1 MSHPNAIM
9 DVVRDM
15 FRKELKKH
23 DDAKAAHKRA
33 FLEHTLLTK
42 RTALALGHTGNP
54 RDGKS
59 MKATEELASIVE
71 PGGKKGEKKWVSA
84 RKRVNENIRIATL
97 FKQYPGVCLLKAMTV
112 SDLTRDAGPILK
124 WAKENED
131 EVGALTAKEIIRR
144 ARATAGSKRKRQCQS
159 SLETSARG

>member
-1 MSHPNAIM
+1 MSLPNAIM

-71 PGGKKGEKKWVSA
+71 PGGKKGEMGQRAQEGQRKHSNRNTLQTVPGGVPAKGHDRVRPDA
-84 RKRVNENIRIATL
+84 RRGT
-97 FKQYPGVCLLKAMTV
+97 
-112 SDLTRDAGPILK
+112 D
-124 WAKENED
+124 
-131 EVGALTAKEIIRR
+131 
-144 ARATAGSKRKRQCQS
+144 SKM
-159 SLETSARG
+159 G

>member
-1 MSHPNAIM
+1 MSLSNAIM

-59 MKATEELASIVE
+59 IKATEELASIVE

-124 WAKENED
+124 WAKENEG
-131 EVGALTAKEIIRR
+131 EVGALTAKEIKLR
-144 ARATAGSKRKRQCQS
+144 ARDATAGSKRTR
-159 SLETSARG
+159 R